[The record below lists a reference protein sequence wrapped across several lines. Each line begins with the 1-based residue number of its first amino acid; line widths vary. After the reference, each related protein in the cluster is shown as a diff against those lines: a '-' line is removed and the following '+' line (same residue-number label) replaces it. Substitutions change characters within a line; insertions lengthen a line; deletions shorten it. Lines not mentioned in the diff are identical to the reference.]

1 MKVIFFQEFI
11 VSKQRFFVF
20 LLMLAS
26 SILPAAAAGDAAVQ
40 SSAVQS
46 PNVSGRWEVS
56 WQARLGTDQA
66 VVELQQSGS
75 KLTGTFRDPHHTCPV
90 SGTIE
95 GKNISFEVEFQA
107 ARPYTIAFKGTLDGE
122 KISGTSQAQ
131 NVGGK
136 GAYLGHG
143 GEIVEPEH
151 PWTATRPAD
160 PPTLKSQQAKP
171 GTSGSSK

>member
-1 MKVIFFQEFI
+1 LI

-26 SILPAAAAGDAAVQ
+26 SILPAAADNAAVQ
-40 SSAVQS
+40 SSAVQAS
-46 PNVSGRWEVS
+46 NISGRWEVS

-75 KLTGTFRDPHHTCPV
+75 KLTGTFRDPHHTCPL
-90 SGTIE
+90 SGTID

-107 ARPYTIAFKGTLDGE
+107 ARPYTIGFKGTVDGE

-143 GEIVEPEH
+143 GEIVQPEH

-160 PPTLKSQQAKP
+160 PPTLKSKQAKP
-171 GTSGSSK
+171 NNSGSSN